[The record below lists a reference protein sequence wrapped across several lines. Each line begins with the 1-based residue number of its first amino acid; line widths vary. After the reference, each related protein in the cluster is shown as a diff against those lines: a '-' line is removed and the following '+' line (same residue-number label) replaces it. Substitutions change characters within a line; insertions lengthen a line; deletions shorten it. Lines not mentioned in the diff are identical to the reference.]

1 MAFNIEIEEQRHRDG
16 WRSFVI
22 FAFCAS
28 AAVALALALMAL
40 FLI

>member
-28 AAVALALALMAL
+28 AAVALALMAL